1 MAPGGSRSDGGKDS
15 LPGNNC
21 HMIPHWIARNG
32 LEYLVGNGGR
42 RDEEVKT
49 RAGPI
54 GKFEDMPPAK
64 KKKGREMT
72 NEEMIK

>member
-1 MAPGGSRSDGGKDS
+1 
-15 LPGNNC
+15 
-21 HMIPHWIARNG
+21 MIPHWIARNG